1 MNSHRGYRWPR
12 YWALDLI
19 DEGVVELARAAARRA
34 QKRRISGPRVRRWQC
49 LRPGVDTPLWNGL
62 AAAVEAR
69 LRKRGA
75 KSRLARLLGVSR
87 QRLHLLIVARTAY
100 PDAERALLLQLWLQ
114 ARMRHQNVGIPTAA
128 EPISPLLSVK

>member
-1 MNSHRGYRWPR
+1 MNSPRGYRWPR

-19 DEGVVELARAAARRA
+19 DEGLVELARAAARRA
-34 QKRRISGPRVRRWQC
+34 QKRKTSGRRICRWQC
-49 LRPGVDTPLWNGL
+49 LRPGADTPLWNAL
-62 AAAVEAR
+62 AGAVEAH

-87 QRLHLLIVARTAY
+87 QRLHLLIVAKTAY

-114 ARMRHQNVGIPTAA
+114 ARMLHQNVGIPTAA
-128 EPISPLLSVK
+128 EPISPLSSVK